1 MAVEGGSGEATLLTA
16 AEAARLLGVKA
27 STVRAL
33 GRRGD
38 LPIIR
43 PTGSR
48 LVRFQLVDVHAL
60 IARRRQGGPDG
71 G

>member
-38 LPIIR
+38 LPIVH
-43 PTGSR
+43 PTGGR
-48 LVRFQLVDVHAL
+48 LVRYRREDLLAL
-60 IARRRQGGPDG
+60 ISRRREGGDG
-71 G
+71 